1 MQKDQEDLLPDPV
14 KNTDRR
20 RLAVEWWPTECGQ
33 RRGFQQQGRGCFGAW
48 GTLEYMESGKGRMAR
63 RELCGSGTGS
73 MSPCRLRAFSASD
86 LAGLGWGRR
95 ISDLDGAPALL
106 DQSGCPVEKTMTR
119 QE

>member
-1 MQKDQEDLLPDPV
+1 
-14 KNTDRR
+14 
-20 RLAVEWWPTECGQ
+20 
-33 RRGFQQQGRGCFGAW
+33 
-48 GTLEYMESGKGRMAR
+48 MESGKGRMAR

-86 LAGLGWGRR
+86 LAGLGWGGR